1 MNNASNCTTV
11 REVKPIITMYS
22 VFSVAATLFY
32 VAAIGIIVKKKLHRQ
47 FIHRLSVYLAL
58 GGLLRAMAIWISVM
72 PVDIQQ
78 PDDSNVS
85 VRDGW
90 MGVCSFGGFLN
101 QYTGFIQTFTVVWLA
116 IYIFFGVVY
125 LKQLTQR
132 KYELAG
138 LATIVLAPLLLTW
151 EPLIYTSYGL
161 STTICWIAVPSC
173 YTQNNA
179 ATYYV
184 LLISAIPQIIL
195 TQFGLFIMSIAMISL
210 LRKIYLKFYEH
221 HYWLAMKEI
230 LPLMLFPLLYSLV
243 FFGRMKP
250 GPDAP
255 KWGFSQQAQPWSK
268 QTVDDYENMETQMP
282 SEEHATHEIEESAS
296 MIVSKNSV
304 DSDVVMSVVELV
316 KDTHRMVQKMEGKDE
331 EEKDKF
337 MVGDVDILAIPAKNP
352 IKFCLQA
359 MDILF
364 TRDEMAH
371 GRYKAVRQRGEN
383 KPLPPLDPKRVK
395 LIDDAIIKRFGIE
408 YYNKTAP
415 QVKRQANQKC
425 SDILTKRLNK

>member
-1 MNNASNCTTV
+1 MDNASNCTTV

-58 GGLLRAMAIWISVM
+58 GGLLRVMAIWISVM

-243 FFGRMKP
+243 FFGRMVGLLASKDPSLVGEVTIALILTCSVSLPVSLLVRP
-250 GPDAP
+250 GIRRSLCHASA
-255 KWGFSQQAQPWSK
+255 K
-268 QTVDDYENMETQMP
+268 YE
-282 SEEHATHEIEESAS
+282 
-296 MIVSKNSV
+296 
-304 DSDVVMSVVELV
+304 
-316 KDTHRMVQKMEGKDE
+316 DE
-331 EEKDKF
+331 E
-337 MVGDVDILAIPAKNP
+337 
-352 IKFCLQA
+352 
-359 MDILF
+359 
-364 TRDEMAH
+364 
-371 GRYKAVRQRGEN
+371 
-383 KPLPPLDPKRVK
+383 
-395 LIDDAIIKRFGIE
+395 
-408 YYNKTAP
+408 
-415 QVKRQANQKC
+415 
-425 SDILTKRLNK
+425 LTKLSTNDNSSLDNATPSRPQHNYFSWPSIK